1 MDPPVHRG
9 DENGGSGGSRRRQ
22 QAQCRGGS
30 PGVKP
35 SSATAGERR
44 QCLFVLGLLRLG
56 ERPPVL
62 AWGMARR
69 EGVGTKESWGR
80 GKGRGRGR
88 AGVGKELS
96 ARTSTRARVAGLGL
110 RGVRTRARIRTRAT
124 GLDLGLGREL
134 TQELLSV
141 FVVRFGRQERPLLFA
156 ELVVRACEGPLGTR
170 RGG

>member
-1 MDPPVHRG
+1 M
-9 DENGGSGGSRRRQ
+9 
-22 QAQCRGGS
+22 
-30 PGVKP
+30 KP

-80 GKGRGRGR
+80 GKGRGR